1 MRANRGFT
9 LVELLVVVVILGLL
23 AGMAVYNLAD
33 AVDRGRQ
40 KRTVAD
46 LRALS
51 TAVEAYS
58 VDFQSYPRGADG
70 RSEQLESSLTPTYI
84 HTIPRL
90 DGWRESIGVLLDSSG
105 STYTLYSG
113 GGDHII
119 NPSSWRP
126 GPTTSFRDDIVFAI
140 GGFVQWP
147 EGTQTR

>member
-9 LVELLVVVVILGLL
+9 LVELLVVVAILGLL
-23 AGMAVYNLAD
+23 TAMAVYSLAD
-33 AVDRGRQ
+33 AVDRSRQ

-58 VDFQSYPRGADG
+58 VDFQFYPRGTNGQTSQLDG
-70 RSEQLESSLTPTYI
+70 SLVPTYI
-84 HTIPRL
+84 HHLPSL

-105 STYTLYSG
+105 ETYTLYSG
-113 GGDHII
+113 GGDHVID
-119 NPSSWRP
+119 PGSWRP
-126 GPTTSFRDDIVFAI
+126 GPTTSFKDDIVFAV

-147 EGTQTR
+147 EGTQAR